1 MTNKH
6 TPGPWF
12 YAWVGENG
20 DHFLHISS
28 PTGEICDL
36 PMFRYGDLPPSM
48 VNATREANAR
58 LIASA
63 PELLEALKEIR
74 QAEKR
79 IREYYQAIEAGTY
92 LPDENKIANIIVDQV
107 LASEKADKAIAKAE
121 GLE

>member
-1 MTNKH
+1 MTSKH

-63 PELLEALKEIR
+63 PELLEALKAVSNAANVCAAKDEANANYWFAIQR
-74 QAEKR
+74 QVN
-79 IREYYQAIEAGTY
+79 Q
-92 LPDENKIANIIVDQV
+92 
-107 LASEKADKAIAKAE
+107 AIAKAE
-121 GLE
+121 GRE